1 MKKIFLVAVVG
12 LVFCISGCNDGG
24 ENTENT
30 QVTDS
35 GQSESKALKGM
46 IMISLLDYGLP
57 IWVTVPD
64 TLMAPLDIKVQDWG
78 QVEVRSGKSYQV
90 SVAEG
95 GDLELKKSDIKSDLL
110 YSDSKFIIDEPEG
123 VVYSQGVKDDEYF
136 KPLNHFYVV
145 KTINGVNYE
154 FTDIQGEDNY
164 PEKVVIK
171 MFEACKVAE
180 ADDRKPS

>member
-1 MKKIFLVAVVG
+1 MKKILLVAIVG
-12 LVFCISGCNDGG
+12 LIFCMSSCKDGE
-24 ENTENT
+24 ENVDTVQVTENN
-30 QVTDS
+30 
-35 GQSESKALKGM
+35 QSDSKALKGM

-57 IWVTVPD
+57 VWVTVPD

-110 YSDSKFIIDEPEG
+110 YSDPKFIIDEPDG
-123 VVYSQGVKDDEYF
+123 IVYSQGVKGDEYF

-154 FTDIQGEDNY
+154 FTDIQERITIQ
-164 PEKVVIK
+164 KK
-171 MFEACKVAE
+171 
-180 ADDRKPS
+180 